1 MSSKVKVTRIQR
13 LIQDALKATPLD
25 WSIDGHGAKH
35 RKLYIEGK
43 MVMVFSHGEGDSR
56 DIERVRSFIRR
67 AMERRN
73 ADPIRAV

>member
-13 LIQDALKATPLD
+13 LIQAALRETPLS
-25 WSIDGHGAKH
+25 WSIDGHGRKH
-35 RKLYIEGK
+35 RKLYIEGR

-67 AMERRN
+67 AMEKRN
-73 ADPIRAV
+73 ADPVRAV